1 VKAHL
6 LDHVGDVGLDEGEVL
21 ESHSEALVGRH
32 VADRGIVV
40 IRELLLSAMIS
51 SRPGW
56 SVISTRIAGR
66 LD

>member
-1 VKAHL
+1 L

-40 IRELLLSAMIS
+40 IRELL
-51 SRPGW
+51 
-56 SVISTRIAGR
+56 SVNRHGAGLTVGHASPLQNVVGILAR
-66 LD
+66 